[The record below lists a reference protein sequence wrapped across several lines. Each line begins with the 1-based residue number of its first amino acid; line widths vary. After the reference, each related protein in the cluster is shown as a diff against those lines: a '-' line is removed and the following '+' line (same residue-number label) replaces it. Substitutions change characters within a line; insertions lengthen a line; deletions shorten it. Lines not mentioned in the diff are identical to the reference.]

1 MPLHSIHSLIRQNRK
16 KIFGPL
22 KNPHTSAHLQSD
34 LYLPLLSSLKD
45 NLSIY
50 LTPTSTLRLHHL
62 ESNPSS
68 FTPEQSINNYAE
80 RHCTYST
87 QYLPRIT
94 LSLSSDLLYKL
105 TMNPLLSILFRA
117 FFAIFLLCQAGGSC
131 YFALFLKLYLDP
143 FFTERSMG
151 AELKTSYF
159 GFIYLCVSALFAS
172 LGFVVILQSYRFKGS
187 TRSKPY
193 KKQQKKKRLPTS
205 IWVLST
211 TFGVAIA
218 IFMVG
223 IACATAQYAWTWA
236 GRFERDDEQYLANNC
251 RGLAGMTIAIL
262 SMAACYLI
270 CEIYVR
276 GEFAYALCFGS
287 TERRGGSEE
296 NATMPTQLIRL
307 RAW

>member
-1 MPLHSIHSLIRQNRK
+1 M
-16 KIFGPL
+16 
-22 KNPHTSAHLQSD
+22 
-34 LYLPLLSSLKD
+34 
-45 NLSIY
+45 
-50 LTPTSTLRLHHL
+50 
-62 ESNPSS
+62 
-68 FTPEQSINNYAE
+68 
-80 RHCTYST
+80 
-87 QYLPRIT
+87 
-94 LSLSSDLLYKL
+94 
-105 TMNPLLSILFRA
+105 
-117 FFAIFLLCQAGGSC
+117 
-131 YFALFLKLYLDP
+131 
-143 FFTERSMG
+143 ERSMG

-218 IFMVG
+218 IFMVV

-236 GRFERDDEQYLANNC
+236 NRFERDDEIYLARNC

-287 TERRGGSEE
+287 TEKGRGSEE
-296 NATMPTQLIRL
+296 NPTMPTQLIRL